1 MGQNETQFRKRN
13 LKLKPKPRIENQTHL
28 LLWYSKP
35 SPSNRIHYPLNK
47 TIQSTVDQIKS
58 EGNILVFYSEDYG
71 NDFAIVYAQ
80 KGAVIEQGE
89 LATCYTL
96 PIYGVAQC
104 LIDGSIL
111 WRCEG
116 LTWLEAIEK
125 QAEAMKGHIGYY
137 E

>member
-1 MGQNETQFRKRN
+1 MKP
-13 LKLKPKPRIENQTHL
+13 KLKPETKFKIDPSVAL
-28 LLWYSKP
+28 AYYSLT
-35 SPSNRIHYPLNK
+35 SNNRMYYPLN
-47 TIQSTVDQIKS
+47 TIIENTIELIKAD
-58 EGNILVFYSEDYG
+58 GNILVFYSEDYG
-71 NDFAIVYAQ
+71 NDFAVVYAH

-111 WRCEG
+111 WRNEG

-125 QAEAMKGHIGYY
+125 HAEAMKGHIGYY